1 MIRPI
6 ARLLALWL
14 VLVATPIL
22 AQGTGVLAD
31 ITGDAPQEDPAPD
44 SASNSGAVELTE
56 EQAAE
61 AAALPAD
68 FDDLEVWDRFSERA
82 GDAIQAGRASNAAFA
97 ELRDQLADWREIFLA
112 RQSTN
117 RARIATVQDQ
127 IDALGPAPEVG
138 DEDPRVIARRATLTD
153 RLQILRAPARLAD
166 EAYSRADGLIGEID
180 SIVRDRQAQ
189 RFTERT
195 TSPLNPTV
203 WPATFDALL
212 RSLRAMVTEIE
223 TQTQSP
229 NRRAELSQQLPA
241 ILGLLAVALVLVMRG
256 RTWFGHLSG
265 LLEARSRRG
274 QGVVRFVL
282 SLGQIIIPILGLIA
296 LSQALELS
304 SMLGRRTQPFA
315 EALPLY
321 GLFPILAHW
330 LSGLLM
336 PEGRVPEDHPL
347 KLDPDASTRAA
358 RRFVWLGYALMAF
371 AYVYLF
377 AEVNSFDAAS
387 TAVLMFPVGFVLCWS
402 LYWLGH
408 KLRHE
413 TATQEAD
420 AARSFR
426 QSLRGMI
433 SRGLMLAAVL
443 AIVLAALGYSRAFD
457 AIPYPAGMT
466 LYVLGLLLILQRLSV
481 DTYTLLSKSENGA
494 QDALIPVL
502 IGFALIVIAL
512 PVLAIIWGAQVTDL
526 TELWA
531 RFREGFAIGAT
542 RISPTSFLT
551 FVVIFIAGYTVTRL
565 VQAALRT
572 TVLPRTKLDIGGQN
586 AIVAGM
592 GYVGIFL
599 AALIAIT
606 TAGIDLS
613 GLAIVAGALSVGIG
627 FGLQNIVSNF
637 VAGIILLIERPI
649 SEGDWIEVGGQM
661 GYVRDISVRS
671 TRIETFDKTDVIV
684 PNADLVAGQVTNW
697 TRGNNVGRVIVPVG
711 VAYGTDT
718 EQVNAILRDIAENHP
733 MVIANPPP
741 SVLFR
746 GFGADSL
753 DFEIR
758 AFLRDVNWVMAVH
771 SDMNHAIN
779 TRFADAGIEIPFAQR
794 DLWLRNPEAI
804 TQTGQDHS
812 PPPAEPSDLTKE
824 SDRDGVDAGGHDAGE
839 GTT

>member
-1 MIRPI
+1 MIRATAP
-6 ARLLALWL
+6 LLALWL
-14 VLVATPIL
+14 LLVATPVW
-22 AQGTGVLAD
+22 AQNTGVLAD
-31 ITGDAPQEDPAPD
+31 VTGEAAGSTQEETSPDPA
-44 SASNSGAVELTE
+44 AVELTE

-61 AAALPAD
+61 AAALPPV
-68 FDDLEVWDRFSERA
+68 FDDLEDWEEFSKRA
-82 GDAIQAGRASNAAFA
+82 GDAIEEGRASNAALA
-97 ELRDQLADWREIFLA
+97 DLRDQLSDWREVFLT
-112 RQSTN
+112 REGTN
-117 RARIATVQDQ
+117 QARIATVEDQ
-127 IDALGPAPEVG
+127 IDALGAAPDVG
-138 DEDPRVIARRATLTD
+138 DEDPRVIARRAELTE
-153 RLQILRAPARLAD
+153 RLQLLRAPSRLAT
-166 EAYSRADGLIGEID
+166 EAYTRADGLIGEID

-189 RFTERT
+189 RITERT

-203 WPATFDALL
+203 WPATFEALL
-212 RSLRAMVTEIE
+212 RSVLAMRTEIE
-223 TQTQSP
+223 TQIQSST
-229 NRRAELSQQLPA
+229 RRAELSEQLPA
-241 ILGLLAVALVLVMRG
+241 ILALLAVALVMVMRG
-256 RTWFGHLSG
+256 RVWFGHLSG
-265 LLEARSRRG
+265 LLESRTRRG

-282 SLGQIIIPILGLIA
+282 SLGQIIIPFVGLMA

-304 SMLGRRTQPFA
+304 SMLGRRTQPLV

-330 LSGLLM
+330 LAALLM
-336 PEGRVPEDHPL
+336 PEGRSAEDHPL
-347 KLDPDASTRAA
+347 KLDAEASQRAA

-371 AYVYLF
+371 AYAGLF
-377 AEVNSFDAAS
+377 AQVNSFDVVP
-387 TAVLMFPVGFVLCWS
+387 TAVLMFPVGFVLCWT
-402 LYWLGH
+402 LYWLGR
-408 KLRHE
+408 KLRRDTSIE
-413 TATQEAD
+413 EAD

-426 QSLRGMI
+426 QSLRGMV
-433 SRGLMLAAVL
+433 SRGLILAAVI
-443 AIVLAALGYSRAFD
+443 AVVLAALGYSAAFE

-466 LYVLGLLLILQRLSV
+466 LYVFGVLLILQRLSV
-481 DTYTLLSKSENGA
+481 DAYTLLTKSDNSA

-512 PVLAIIWGAQVTDL
+512 PVLAVIWGAQVTDL

-551 FVVIFIAGYTVTRL
+551 FVVIFVVGYAVTRL

-697 TRGNNVGRVIVPVG
+697 TRGNSVGRVIVSVG

-718 EQVNAILRDIAENHP
+718 KQVTDILKDIAENHP
-733 MVIANPPP
+733 MVIANPPA

-758 AFLRDVNWVMAVH
+758 AYLRDVNWVMAVH

-779 TRFADAGIEIPFAQR
+779 TRFAEAGIEIPFAQR
-794 DLWLRNPEAI
+794 DLWLRNPETLAHAA
-804 TQTGQDHS
+804 GDL
-812 PPPAEPSDLTKE
+812 PPHAGPTDLTKD
-824 SDRDGVDAGGHDAGE
+824 SHDADTDGD
-839 GTT
+839 GDP